1 MRIHNTVPSGKNTPC
16 LTQSWGGAHGP
27 PPWLQPTYV
36 LDESDPDI
44 LMLRRADGS
53 FVAAFS
59 AQGATREG
67 IRQAAEEDWRQRNP
81 LGSEHR
87 ASHVSQPKA
96 EGDPI
101 TKTWEEFL
109 EAERQALRER
119 KGGQLAKTLGKAA
132 PGESQE
138 ELVQLT
144 RDDQRRAEE
153 GLVEVLREGEKLFK
167 HIDELTPEDVPGRR
181 RAERTRLLWIK
192 ARQEYRKPRS
202 TRLPA
207 QREGV

>member
-1 MRIHNTVPSGKNTPC
+1 MPSGKHTRR
-16 LTQSWGGAHGP
+16 LTQSGGGVHGL
-27 PPWLQPTYV
+27 PPWLRPTYV

-44 LMLRRADGS
+44 CMLQRADGS

-67 IRQAAEEDWRQRNP
+67 VRQAAKEDWQQRNL
-81 LGSEHR
+81 LGLEHH
-87 ASHVSQPKA
+87 ASQVSQPKA
-96 EGDPI
+96 QGGPM

-109 EAERQALRER
+109 EAERRALQER
-119 KGGQLAKTLGKAA
+119 KGGQLARTLGKAL

-138 ELVQLT
+138 ELDQLT
-144 RDDQRRAEE
+144 REDQRRAEE

-167 HIDELTPEDVPGRR
+167 HIVDLTLEDVQGRI
-181 RAERTRLLWIK
+181 RAERARLLWIK
-192 ARQEYRKPRS
+192 ARQEHRKPRS